1 MSENGSMSPA
11 DVMAMMNN
19 GSANWNNNPFLW
31 LIFLAMMGNG
41 NFGWGNNN
49 NNNSAV
55 QGALTRAELSDGLNN
70 QTVLNDFRNVETEIS
85 SANANLN
92 ANLNNGFSGIQ
103 QSLCS
108 GFGNLNSNISNKTFD
123 TINAMNSNFNSLQNT
138 MVQNGFNN
146 QMGFNNMANAVNNL
160 KYEMAQT
167 CCDIKNTM
175 HFEGEATRGL
185 IQANT
190 IQDLR
195 DKLDEKS
202 GVIQAQQAA
211 LSNAQQTQN
220 ILNALG
226 KYYPA
231 GQCQCT
237 NW

>member
-1 MSENGSMSPA
+1 MAEGSMTPA
-11 DVMAMMNN
+11 DMMALMGNN
-19 GSANWNNNPFLW
+19 ASFNNNPFLW

-41 NFGWGNNN
+41 NFGWGNNGN
-49 NNNSAV
+49 NNASV

-70 QTVLNDFRNVETEIS
+70 QTVLNDFRNVETGIAN
-85 SANANLN
+85 ANANLN
-92 ANLNNGFSGIQ
+92 SNLNNGFNNVQ

-108 GFGNLNSNISNKTFD
+108 GFGTVNSNINSQTFD
-123 TINAMNSNFNSLQNT
+123 TINALNSGFNGIQNAVT
-138 MVQNGFNN
+138 QAGFNN
-146 QMGFNNMANAVNNL
+146 QMGFCNVGNAINSL

-175 HFEGEATRGL
+175 HTEGEATRSL
-185 IQANT
+185 IQANVV
-190 IQDLR
+190 QELR
-195 DKLDEKS
+195 DKLDERN
-202 GVIQAQQAA
+202 GIIQSQQNA

>member
-1 MSENGSMSPA
+1 MSPA

-19 GSANWNNNPFLW
+19 GNASWNSNPFLW
-31 LIFLAMMGNG
+31 LIFLAMIGNG
-41 NFGWGNNN
+41 NFGWGNNG

-70 QTVLNDFRNVETEIS
+70 QTVLNDFRNVEAGIS

-92 ANLNNGFSGIQ
+92 SNLNNGFANVQ

-108 GFGNLNSNISNKTFD
+108 GFGSVNNNINNQTFD
-123 TINAMNSNFNSLQNT
+123 TINALNSGFNNLQSAIT
-138 MVQNGFNN
+138 QNGFNN
-146 QMGFNNMANAVNNL
+146 QMGFCNVGNAVNNL
-160 KYEMAQT
+160 KYEMAQN
-167 CCDIKNTM
+167 CCDIKNAM

-195 DKLDEKS
+195 DKLDERA
-202 GVIQAQQAA
+202 GIIQSQQIA

-231 GQCQCT
+231 GQIPAYN

>member
-1 MSENGSMSPA
+1 MSEGAMSPA
-11 DVMAMMNN
+11 DIMAMMNN
-19 GSANWNNNPFLW
+19 GNANWNNNPFLW

-49 NNNSAV
+49 GNAAM
-55 QGALTRAELSDGLNN
+55 QGALTRAELADGLNN
-70 QTVLNDFRNVETEIS
+70 QTVLNDFRNVESEIG
-85 SANANLN
+85 AANLS
-92 ANLNNGFSGIQ
+92 LNNAVNSGFNGIQ

-108 GFGNLNSNISNKTFD
+108 GFGSVNSNISNKTFD
-123 TINAMNSNFNSLQNT
+123 TINAMNGGFNSLNNAITQA
-138 MVQNGFNN
+138 GFNN
-146 QMGFNNMANAVNNL
+146 QMGFCNVGNAISGL

-167 CCDIKNTM
+167 CCELKNAM

-190 IQDLR
+190 IQCLR
-195 DKLDEKS
+195 DKLDEKNS
-202 GVIQAQQAA
+202 VIQSQQSEI
-211 LSNAQQTQN
+211 SNAQQTQY

-231 GQCQCT
+231 GQIQQY